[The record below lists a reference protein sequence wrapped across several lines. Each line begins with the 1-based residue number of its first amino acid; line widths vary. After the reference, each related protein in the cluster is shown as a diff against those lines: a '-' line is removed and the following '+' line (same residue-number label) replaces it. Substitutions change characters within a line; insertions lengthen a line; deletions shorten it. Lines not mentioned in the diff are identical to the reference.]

1 MAYVDIYD
9 QATTVDSS
17 LRKKIA
23 VALHKAATDIAVED
37 PQTANHPQRLAW
49 ARRVIS
55 DPVGWSEKAVWTIMQ
70 NGVIAAAP
78 TTAADNDVQFVV
90 NSNIA
95 NFLRIS

>member
-1 MAYVDIYD
+1 MAYIDVYD
-9 QATTVDSS
+9 QAVDANST

-55 DPVGWSEKAVWTIMQ
+55 DPVGWSEKAVWTVMQ
-70 NGVIAAAP
+70 NATIAAAP
-78 TTAADNDVQFVV
+78 ATATDNDVQFVV
-90 NSNIA
+90 NSNVA
-95 NFLRIS
+95 NFIRIS